1 LNNKIGLL
9 KKIIFAVGILAV
21 IGGIIIWYIFTDTYK
36 DTNERKAAYT
46 VNGQD
51 FIKEF
56 QQNDSIANKKYTEK
70 IITVNGI
77 VSEIEPV
84 DSIVNIKMIDTITD
98 AYINFAFQE
107 ASVSEAKSLKEG
119 DSVSVKGSCS
129 GGTYSEILET
139 NFITFKRC
147 TLNK

>member
-1 LNNKIGLL
+1 MNTKYKIL
-9 KKIIFAVGILAV
+9 KKLLLIFVVLAA
-21 IGGIIIWYIFTDTYK
+21 IGGFVAYYIFTDTYK
-36 DTNERKAAYT
+36 NTNERKAAFT
-46 VNGQD
+46 VNGME

-56 QQNDSIANKKYTEK
+56 EKDIDIANKKYSEK
-70 IITVNGI
+70 IVAVKGI

-98 AYINFAFQE
+98 AYINFTFQE
-107 ASVSEAKSLKEG
+107 ASVNEAKLLKEG
-119 DSVSVKGSCS
+119 DSVFIKGSCS
-129 GGTYSEILET
+129 MGAYSEILET